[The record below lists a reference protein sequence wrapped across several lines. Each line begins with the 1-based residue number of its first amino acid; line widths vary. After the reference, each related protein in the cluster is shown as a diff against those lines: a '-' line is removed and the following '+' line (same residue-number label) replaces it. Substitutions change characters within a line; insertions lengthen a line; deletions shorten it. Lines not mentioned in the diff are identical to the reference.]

1 MRELTRWDPLSD
13 FVSLRQAMDKLFEDS
28 YVRPAGSRE
37 GGRAVRPPLDIY
49 TTDNDIVVMMALPG
63 VKPED
68 VDVTVEGDT
77 VTIRGEFKPPIE
89 NVDYAVQERSY
100 GPFRRVITLN
110 VPVQADKSEAAFH
123 DGVLTLTL
131 PKAEEIKPRVIK
143 VQATKGQTEGGTSGS

>member
-1 MRELTRWDPLSD
+1 MRELARWDPVSE
-13 FVSLRQAMDKLFEDS
+13 FVSLRQAMDRLFEDS
-28 YVRPAGSRE
+28 FVRPAGWRDT
-37 GGRAVRPPLDIY
+37 GRTVRPPLDIY
-49 TTDNDIVVMMALPG
+49 ATDNDIVIMMALPG

-89 NVDYAVQERSY
+89 NVDYAVQERTY
-100 GPFRRVITLN
+100 GPFRRVVTLN
-110 VPVQADKSEAAFH
+110 VPVQADKSEAAFK

-143 VQATKGQTEGGTSGS
+143 VQPSKGQ